1 MFSNEEIDTNVKNC
15 KMKQF
20 VKIVSVFLEVGGGGV
35 IGSSYPITL
44 EKFTS
49 REQEMYN

>member
-20 VKIVSVFLEVGGGGV
+20 VKIVSVFLEVGGGGRNRICLPYYV
-35 IGSSYPITL
+35 GKIYKS
-44 EKFTS
+44 
-49 REQEMYN
+49 